1 MKKNR
6 HLIKEVL
13 PDSIAAE
20 LEITPG
26 DELLSVNG
34 QAVED
39 IFDYQFLVQDEK
51 TELLIRKPEGE
62 EWLLEIEKEEDEDLG
77 LVFENSPHG
86 RVPLLQQPLRLL
98 FYRSDAAGHAGDPV
112 F

>member
-39 IFDYQFLVQDEK
+39 IF
-51 TELLIRKPEGE
+51 
-62 EWLLEIEKEEDEDLG
+62 
-77 LVFENSPHG
+77 
-86 RVPLLQQPLRLL
+86 
-98 FYRSDAAGHAGDPV
+98 
-112 F
+112 